1 MPGLRALG
9 GAIPRGIA
17 AYGRLPLMHFR
28 NCPVRAAEGCAKCR
42 GSGELTD
49 RKGIAFPV
57 ECHERRWSMLL
68 NSVPLDIAGAMALTG
83 ETVPDTNVP
92 TPEETEEE
100 IPQGNTAQENGF
112 TNQEA
117 GLGN

>member
-1 MPGLRALG
+1 MTRQ
-9 GAIPRGIA
+9 IMSEV
-17 AYGRLPLMHFR
+17 LPYMNIF
-28 NCPVRAAEGCAKCR
+28 PDVAMT
-42 GSGELTD
+42 GE
-49 RKGIAFPV
+49 
-57 ECHERRWSMLL
+57 
-68 NSVPLDIAGAMALTG
+68 VPLDLAGAMALMG